1 VHTTHK
7 VSGEQPTNEPVSLMS
22 KPAKL
27 RDLIQAFDWSK
38 TGLGPMQAWPCS
50 LSTAA
55 RIIIDSPVPMVMLWG
70 PQGIMIYN
78 DAYSAF
84 AGGRHPKLLGRPVLE
99 GWPEVADFNRRVMDV
114 CLAGGVLS
122 FKDRHLVLHRHDA
135 PEDVWMNLDYSP
147 IPDDNGSPAGVLAV
161 VVETTQKVMAERA
174 RSEGE
179 QRFQTL
185 ADNMA
190 QFAWMADPTGFIFW
204 FNKRWFDYT
213 GLTLEESQGWGWR
226 KVHHPE
232 HADRVLEKI
241 SACFRS
247 GEVWE
252 DTFPIRAR
260 DGTYRWFL
268 SRAMPIRDEAG
279 QILRWFGTHTDIT
292 RERVNAEA
300 NAQLATIVNTSAD
313 AIISM
318 SLDGTVRSWN
328 PGAERLLGYT
338 SDEMVG
344 TSERILFPDKAD
356 AEFREKYDHLR
367 HGQSVLR
374 DTVRRHKD
382 GTLVDVAIHA
392 APLFGKEGRIIGVSA
407 VMRDITERKL
417 SEDRLRLVMRELSH
431 RTKNLL
437 AVIMSMVRQTARSSS
452 DIAMFQHRL
461 SQRLHALAGSHD
473 LLVAEDWAG
482 ASLEALVRSVLRAF
496 AEETSGTVKIEGP
509 HVFLN
514 ATAVQNIALALHE
527 LATNA
532 AKYGA
537 LSRPAGQVDITWGF
551 ETNIDGARRLKIRWL
566 ERGGPRVEPPTSSG
580 FGRIVVERVVAQAL
594 NSDVT
599 YSFAPE
605 GIEWSASIPAEFTAG
620 PREHRFD

>member
-1 VHTTHK
+1 MAISRHH
-7 VSGEQPTNEPVSLMS
+7 GPVDLMS
-22 KPAKL
+22 QPAKL
-27 RDLIQAFDWSK
+27 KDLIHAFDWSK
-38 TGLGPMQAWPCS
+38 TSLGPMADWPCS
-50 LSTAA
+50 LRTAVGVVVA
-55 RIIIDSPVPMVMLWG
+55 SPVPMVMLWG
-70 PQGIMIYN
+70 REGIMIYN

-84 AGGRHPKLLGRPVLE
+84 AGGRHPALLGRPVLE

-114 CLAGGVLS
+114 GLGGGVLS
-122 FKDRHLVLHRHDA
+122 FKDRHLILHRHGG

-147 IPDDNGSPAGVLAV
+147 IPDDSGAPGGVLAV
-161 VVETTQKVMAERA
+161 VVETTQKVLSERA

-179 QRFQTL
+179 FRFHTL
-185 ADNMA
+185 ADNIA
-190 QFAWMADPTGFIFW
+190 QFAWMADPTGYFFW
-204 FNKRWFDYT
+204 FNKRWFDHT
-213 GLTLEESQGWGWR
+213 GLTLEESQGQGWR
-226 KVHHPE
+226 KMHHPE
-232 HADRVLEKI
+232 HAARVMEKI
-241 SACFRS
+241 SSCFRS

-252 DTFPIRAR
+252 DTFPIQGR

-268 SRAMPIRDEAG
+268 SRAMPIRDKAG
-279 QILRWFGTHTDIT
+279 EIVRWFGTNTDIT
-292 RERVNAEA
+292 RERADAEA
-300 NAQLATIVNTSAD
+300 NAQLASIVKTSAD
-313 AIISM
+313 AIISLG
-318 SLDGTVRSWN
+318 LDGTVRSWN

-338 SDEMVG
+338 AAEMVG
-344 TSERILFPDKAD
+344 NSERILFPDWAD
-356 AEFREKYDHLR
+356 SEFREKYDHLR

-382 GTLVDVAIHA
+382 GSLVDVAINA
-392 APLFGKEGRIIGVSA
+392 APLFGTDRRIIGVSA

-452 DIAMFQHRL
+452 DIATFQHRL

-537 LSRPAGQVDITWGF
+537 LSRPAGQVDVTWGY
-551 ETNIDGARRLKIRWL
+551 EVNDEGSRRLKICWS
-566 ERGGPRVEPPTSSG
+566 ERGGPTVEPPTSSG
-580 FGRIVVERVVAQAL
+580 FGRVVVERVVAQAL

-605 GIEWSASIPAEFTAG
+605 GVEWSASIPIEYTTG
-620 PREHRFD
+620 GREGAASNPISI